1 MRWDTDNEWRTCG
14 KSDKLSDNKL
24 LKKATTPCSWALLR
38 SCSFCNFLVNG
49 YSLLA
54 AHSDETRG
62 GGFADPTYR
71 RLMCVGSICVAHGG
85 RIPQR
90 REGVSAPAP
99 RVSSVDAVPPE
110 ISLLCCD
117 VTAHRGT
124 SRTTFTLTTVSR
136 ISWSRSIGPLKQ
148 NNIHSVRFMAS
159 RKGHMAKLINYVHV
173 SCYITPFLHAMHLL
187 L

>member
-1 MRWDTDNEWRTCG
+1 MNDVHAGNLT
-14 KSDKLSDNKL
+14 
-24 LKKATTPCSWALLR
+24 SWATISFLR
-38 SCSFCNFLVNG
+38 RPQRLAVGLYYEAVHFATFSSTG
-49 YSLLA
+49 TAYSLLTV
-54 AHSDETRG
+54 TRPGG